1 MNENVMYS
9 ILAIE
14 IMSLL
19 KAWIHHA
26 IYNLES
32 WGFNAVKSQIYG
44 IWAQNPMCLASDYD
58 YDRLCV
64 S

>member
-9 ILAIE
+9 ILANE

-32 WGFNAVKSQIYG
+32 WGFNAVRFMGFGHRIQ
-44 IWAQNPMCLASDYD
+44 
-58 YDRLCV
+58 CV
-64 S
+64 